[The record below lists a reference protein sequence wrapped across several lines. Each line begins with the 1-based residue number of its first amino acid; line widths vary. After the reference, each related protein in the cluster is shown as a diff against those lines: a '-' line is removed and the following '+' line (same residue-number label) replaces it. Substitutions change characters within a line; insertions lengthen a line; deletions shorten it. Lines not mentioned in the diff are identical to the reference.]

1 MQAPNPPI
9 VIHHAE
15 TGRSFHLAV
24 EASNS
29 SVSTL
34 STALEPATG
43 IPYAHQI
50 LLLDGMKLEEQRS
63 LSEYGLPAHGRPI
76 FLFSRRSLSRNAPPP
91 ERQAVPP
98 LELEVPTELTPEQQP
113 RPAALVV
120 PPLVGALVDY
130 ERHFCLHL
138 LQARTISEVGGARL
152 AASSQCLHELTVQGA
167 AQHVAAAN
175 LHSFAQQLADRYAD
189 FEQQCASLVPQQKA
203 LVASF
208 EDDVA
213 ALRSIEVDEAVCRL
227 EGWSHATLLDACGEE
242 RLRAWLRECLQ
253 TTEHLVA
260 KQAQFAHA
268 YAELLVGIS
277 AADEP
282 CHGAVSREEADA
294 QLQAAALVRQQ
305 QDEIVA
311 RLASDVH
318 EVRVLVDGQLEVPSR
333 EGALAACGALDLKNG
348 IHAAE
353 LLPRLRELD
362 AELRGAQDVM
372 SAAKH
377 EASVQLYTR
386 LRVISQLQSSIA
398 ELRNRLQLY
407 GTLLARVRMYC
418 EQLHLMRRLP
428 STYLACLEEVIMR
441 QRVQEATNAQIR
453 HTAETVAAAREQEA
467 QRRDEFMREH
477 GVLLPRGLPA
487 LSALLQARPPYVEF
501 STSVSDVRLME
512 FSTAIERTS
521 STRAALGASRLT
533 LACLPSAEPSAEPR
547 AEPSAEAA
555 AAAAAAAAAKAA
567 AFGAGTV
574 LGASVSE
581 EGERTAVLGTSAAE
595 GEDAAA
601 DAADAAAT
609 VAKVAAAAAAAAL
622 AAADAFAVAA
632 AGAAAAEGMAAAEI
646 AGDESRATAEI
657 VEIAG
662 AESWATAAVA
672 EAGTS
677 TAEPVAATA
686 AAEAAEA
693 APVADSRSIPP
704 ALATTPTPVADSR
717 SIPPA
722 LATTPTTG
730 APSSL
735 ALVAAVQS
743 PERRAEREMSASSD
757 DAAVAARSPVPPPAP
772 SPTPM
777 ASRAPSIVRS
787 MSEHSALDSSLARAA
802 PGGRGAV
809 KGANVWNSAALE
821 ALEDD
826 ATIGVGFVGFGLG
839 STRAVTRA
847 VASDGASSIGSSVP
861 SVPRRVLTDPVR
873 LPGTAELSAALE
885 ALGTPLEGY

>member
-1 MQAPNPPI
+1 MQAPSPPI

-113 RPAALVV
+113 RPAALAV

-167 AQHVAAAN
+167 AQRVAAAN
-175 LHSFAQQLADRYAD
+175 LHSFAQQLADRYVD
-189 FEQQCASLVPQQKA
+189 FEQQCASLVPQQAA

-242 RLRAWLRECLQ
+242 RLRAWLRECIQ

-260 KQAQFAHA
+260 KHAQFAQA
-268 YAELLVGIS
+268 YAELQEGVAALQVGVMRS
-277 AADEP
+277 YSSSSHAELQVGVAELQVCVAAADELS
-282 CHGAVSREEADA
+282 HGAVSREEADA
-294 QLQAAALVRQQ
+294 RLQAAALVRQQ

-311 RLASDVH
+311 RLANDVH
-318 EVRVLVDGQLEVPSR
+318 EVRELVDAQLEAPSS

-348 IHAAE
+348 VHAAE
-353 LLPRLRELD
+353 LLPQLRELD
-362 AELRGAQDVM
+362 AQLRGAQDVL

-428 STYLACLEEVIMR
+428 STYLACLEEVITR
-441 QRVQEATNAQIR
+441 QRVQEATNAQ
-453 HTAETVAAAREQEA
+453 
-467 QRRDEFMREH
+467 
-477 GVLLPRGLPA
+477 
-487 LSALLQARPPYVEF
+487 
-501 STSVSDVRLME
+501 VS
-512 FSTAIERTS
+512 
-521 STRAALGASRLT
+521 
-533 LACLPSAEPSAEPR
+533 P
-547 AEPSAEAA
+547 
-555 AAAAAAAAAKAA
+555 
-567 AFGAGTV
+567 
-574 LGASVSE
+574 
-581 EGERTAVLGTSAAE
+581 
-595 GEDAAA
+595 DA
-601 DAADAAAT
+601 
-609 VAKVAAAAAAAAL
+609 
-622 AAADAFAVAA
+622 
-632 AGAAAAEGMAAAEI
+632 
-646 AGDESRATAEI
+646 
-657 VEIAG
+657 
-662 AESWATAAVA
+662 
-672 EAGTS
+672 
-677 TAEPVAATA
+677 
-686 AAEAAEA
+686 
-693 APVADSRSIPP
+693 PP
-704 ALATTPTPVADSR
+704 ALHASAHHGA
-717 SIPPA
+717 PA
-722 LATTPTTG
+722 LFPTDPPHGRSGRSRT
-730 APSSL
+730 
-735 ALVAAVQS
+735 
-743 PERRAEREMSASSD
+743 RAGG
-757 DAAVAARSPVPPPAP
+757 
-772 SPTPM
+772 
-777 ASRAPSIVRS
+777 
-787 MSEHSALDSSLARAA
+787 AA
-802 PGGRGAV
+802 P
-809 KGANVWNSAALE
+809 
-821 ALEDD
+821 
-826 ATIGVGFVGFGLG
+826 
-839 STRAVTRA
+839 
-847 VASDGASSIGSSVP
+847 
-861 SVPRRVLTDPVR
+861 
-873 LPGTAELSAALE
+873 
-885 ALGTPLEGY
+885 

>member
-15 TGRSFHLAV
+15 TGRSFQLAV

-91 ERQAVPP
+91 ERQPVPP

-152 AASSQCLHELTVQGA
+152 AASSQCLHELTVQGD
-167 AQHVAAAN
+167 AQRVAAAN
-175 LHSFAQQLADRYAD
+175 LHSFAQQLADRYVD
-189 FEQQCASLVPQQKA
+189 FKQQCASLVPQQAA

-208 EDDVA
+208 EADVA

-242 RLRAWLRECLQ
+242 RLRAWLRECNQ
-253 TTEHLVA
+253 TTDHLVA
-260 KQAQFAHA
+260 KHAQFAQA
-268 YAELLVGIS
+268 YAELEEGVAALQEGVMRRSSSSSHAELQVGVA

-282 CHGAVSREEADA
+282 SHGAVSREEADA
-294 QLQAAALVRQQ
+294 RLQAAALVRQQ

-318 EVRVLVDGQLEVPSR
+318 EVRVLVDAQLEAPSR
-333 EGALAACGALDLKNG
+333 EEALAACGALDLKNG

-362 AELRGAQDVM
+362 AQLRDAQDVL

-428 STYLACLEEVIMR
+428 STYLACLEEVITR
-441 QRVQEATNAQIR
+441 QRVQEATNAQ
-453 HTAETVAAAREQEA
+453 
-467 QRRDEFMREH
+467 
-477 GVLLPRGLPA
+477 
-487 LSALLQARPPYVEF
+487 
-501 STSVSDVRLME
+501 VSP
-512 FSTAIERTS
+512 
-521 STRAALGASRLT
+521 GA
-533 LACLPSAEPSAEPR
+533 
-547 AEPSAEAA
+547 
-555 AAAAAAAAAKAA
+555 
-567 AFGAGTV
+567 
-574 LGASVSE
+574 
-581 EGERTAVLGTSAAE
+581 
-595 GEDAAA
+595 
-601 DAADAAAT
+601 
-609 VAKVAAAAAAAAL
+609 
-622 AAADAFAVAA
+622 
-632 AGAAAAEGMAAAEI
+632 
-646 AGDESRATAEI
+646 
-657 VEIAG
+657 
-662 AESWATAAVA
+662 
-672 EAGTS
+672 
-677 TAEPVAATA
+677 
-686 AAEAAEA
+686 
-693 APVADSRSIPP
+693 PP
-704 ALATTPTPVADSR
+704 ALHASAHHGA
-717 SIPPA
+717 PA
-722 LATTPTTG
+722 LFPA
-730 APSSL
+730 
-735 ALVAAVQS
+735 
-743 PERRAEREMSASSD
+743 D
-757 DAAVAARSPVPPPAP
+757 PPHG
-772 SPTPM
+772 
-777 ASRAPSIVRS
+777 RN
-787 MSEHSALDSSLARAA
+787 
-802 PGGRGAV
+802 GRGR
-809 KGANVWNSAALE
+809 
-821 ALEDD
+821 
-826 ATIGVGFVGFGLG
+826 
-839 STRAVTRA
+839 TRAGGTA
-847 VASDGASSIGSSVP
+847 
-861 SVPRRVLTDPVR
+861 PRRVH
-873 LPGTAELSAALE
+873 A
-885 ALGTPLEGY
+885 